1 MLKSVR
7 KTAIGAVAMGA
18 LVLAA
23 CGGAAEGDGDD
34 PIDDTNGDAAVE
46 DTDDEAAAAD
56 PDVEPVSIRY
66 SLLLPP
72 GGAVA
77 DASEWLFETVE
88 EVTGGALVTEIAYG
102 ASLLPGTETLAGVG
116 DGRAESGY
124 VVPAYHPAEMPL
136 ANISMIPDPG
146 SNQEARSR
154 ALDRMY
160 RENDAFREE
169 FERNDLVLLAFG
181 PNNPHSMAVTE
192 RFDTAAE
199 FAGKQVR
206 VAGYLSPAYQALGAE
221 TVFVSTEEVYE
232 SLQRGVVDGNA
243 FPFDVQI
250 ATGVYE
256 VAPFL
261 LDDGVG
267 EWGSSAI
274 AINKDVWESLPQEV
288 RDAFDEIRDDY
299 YTTLGEILTQY
310 DTEACESLLADGGE
324 VVVFSDE
331 EKQNVAD
338 AVGTA
343 PFDAWLEDA
352 VSAGVEEDVAVAVWE
367 EYQGYVEEYT
377 PQVGYEPGLEACAAQ
392 AD

>member
-1 MLKSVR
+1 MFKSARRASV
-7 KTAIGAVAMGA
+7 GVVLVSA

-23 CGGAAEGDGDD
+23 CGEA
-34 PIDDTNGDAAVE
+34 
-46 DTDDEAAAAD
+46 DDE
-56 PDVEPVSIRY
+56 PDVATDETQDDVDAPDDADDADDGEPVEATEIRY

-72 GGAVA
+72 DGAVA
-77 DASEWLFETVE
+77 DATEWLFEEVE
-88 EVTGGALVTEIAYG
+88 ARTDGALVAEIAYG

-116 DGRAESGY
+116 DGRAEGGY

-146 SNQEARSR
+146 TNQEARSR

-169 FERNDLVLLAFG
+169 FERHNIVLLAFG
-181 PNNPHSMAVTE
+181 PNNPHSLAVTE

-199 FAGKQVR
+199 FQGKQLR
-206 VAGYLSPAYQALGAE
+206 VAGYLAAAYEALGAE

-232 SLQRGVVDGNA
+232 SLQRGVVDGTS

-250 ATGVYE
+250 ATGVHE
-256 VAPFL
+256 VAPYIM
-261 LDDGVG
+261 DDGVG

-274 AINKDVWESLPQEV
+274 AMNKEVWDGLPQEV
-288 RDAFDEIRDDY
+288 RDAFEDIRDEY
-299 YTTLGEILTQY
+299 YDELANQLTIYDERTCDTLL
-310 DTEACESLLADGGE
+310 ESGGE

-331 EKQNVAD
+331 EKQAVAD

-343 PFDAWLEDA
+343 PYDAWLQDA
-352 VSAGVEEDVAVAVWE
+352 VSAGVDEDVAAGVWD
-367 EYQGYVEEYT
+367 EYQQYLEEFT
-377 PQVGYEPGLEACAAQ
+377 AEVSYEPGLEVCAEQ